1 MIRRNMIAALVISL
15 LALAG
20 CQANGSKEAGGTIL
34 GAAGGG
40 LLGSQVGS
48 GSGQVLG
55 IAIGTLAGAVMGADI
70 GRSLDNADSAMA
82 QWNQETAGSSAL
94 AKAGA
99 RRMAHEEAGI
109 NMIGKR
115 ENDGGGCT
123 AARRS
128 AVLEHDG
135 TAGRSRCE
143 RERGAWPVID

>member
-40 LLGSQVGS
+40 LLGSQLGS

-55 IAIGTLAGAVMGADI
+55 IAIGTLAGAVIGADI

-94 AKAGA
+94 AKAGDA
-99 RRMAHEEAGI
+99 TDGSRRGRHI
-109 NMIGKR
+109 
-115 ENDGGGCT
+115 
-123 AARRS
+123 
-128 AVLEHDG
+128 HDRQ
-135 TAGRSRCE
+135 A
-143 RERGAWPVID
+143 RERGRRLHRRSEIRRP